1 MRFLA
6 LLLFCPVLALAEP
19 TRLLRQPDI
28 HGERV
33 VFVYAGDLY
42 IASVSGG
49 VATRLTSHEGM
60 ELYPKFSPD
69 GRLIAFSA
77 EYSGTRQ
84 VWVIPA
90 EGGTPRQLTFYND
103 VGPMPPRG
111 GTDYRVLDWTPD
123 GEYVLVRANRTPYGE
138 REGLPLLVPVRG
150 GMERMLG
157 PPETGGGSLSPDGR
171 YFAFTPIDRDF
182 RTWKRHRGG
191 RAQDVW
197 IYDLEA
203 HDSRRLTDFIGTD
216 HQPVWVGER
225 IYFASD
231 RKWTLNLFSMNRDG
245 GDLRQET
252 FFDEYD
258 VLWPSSDGRRIVFEN
273 GGWIH
278 LHDPARG
285 ETRRID
291 IEVRGDR
298 PHTLPR
304 RKSLAA
310 FVESFDLSP
319 NGQRAVFGA
328 RGEIFTVP
336 AKHGETRNLSRT
348 PAHRERAVAWSP
360 DGKTIAYLSDES
372 GEYELYLLP
381 QDGKGRA
388 RQLTRGSR
396 TWYFQPVFSPDG
408 RHLALAASDNRL
420 LIVEVESGRQTE
432 VDRAVHSNDFHR
444 DLVQYAW
451 SPDGRWLVY
460 TKVNATRTSSIWAYS
475 LTDGRRF
482 QLTEDGYNDASP
494 VFDPKGRWLYFVST
508 RDHNLVFS
516 AYEFNY
522 LYAHSSRIYAAPLTP
537 DQPPPSPLKSD
548 EGVDAAPAP
557 QPAKGRSAEAALRF
571 EPQGFASRIV
581 ALKVP
586 PGSYGNLAANEQGL
600 FFLAGGGGGGQ
611 QSADLRFYDLGKE
624 SVENVLSGVSAFR
637 LSAKGDRLL
646 WRQGERFGIAEA
658 KPGIDTA
665 QTALDLSRMEL
676 IIDPRIEWPALY
688 RDAWRIL
695 RDWFYDPGMHG
706 QDWEAIYARY
716 RPLVDH
722 VAHRADLDYVFG
734 EIAGELNAGHVY
746 VSESPDTPK
755 VERKPGGLLGA
766 EIEAHPSGYFRI
778 ARIFPG
784 ENWHEYY
791 RSPLTEPEV
800 KARVGDFII
809 AVDGVST
816 RSVANFY
823 ELMQDKGER
832 TVVLTLNEKPSEEG
846 AWETRVRTITSEVNL
861 RYLDWV
867 LQNRRK
873 VHELSGGRIGYIHL
887 PNTAIE
893 GNRELIKGMLAEMHR
908 EALIVDDRYNGGG
921 FIPDRMIEILA
932 RRPLNYWVWRGF
944 EPVPRPVLAHDGPK
958 AMLINGLSSS
968 GGDALPYYFRKLGL
982 GPLIGTRTWG
992 GLIGISGSPSLAD
1005 GGGIIPATFRF
1016 LDTEGRWAVENEGV
1030 SPDIE
1035 VIDAPHL
1042 KAMGRDPSLEKAV
1055 EVLLAE
1061 LARRP
1066 PRRIEAPPA
1075 PRDFGFE

>member
-1 MRFLA
+1 MRLPALLA
-6 LLLFCPVLALAEP
+6 LLPALALAEP

-28 HGERV
+28 HGDTV

-42 IASVSGG
+42 TAPVQGG
-49 VATRLTSHEGM
+49 VAMRLTSHEGY
-60 ELYPKFSPD
+60 ELYPKFSPN
-69 GRLIAFSA
+69 GRYIAFSA

-123 GEYVLVRANRTPYGE
+123 GEYVLVRANRTPFGE
-138 REGLPLLVPVRG
+138 REGLPLLVPFRG
-150 GMERMLG
+150 GMERPLG

-197 IYDLEA
+197 LYDLVA
-203 HDSRRLTDFIGTD
+203 RDSRRLTDFIGTD
-216 HQPVWVGER
+216 HQPVWMGER
-225 IYFASD
+225 IVFASD
-231 RKWTLNLFSMNRDG
+231 RKWTLNLFSMAKDG
-245 GDLRQET
+245 SDLRQET

-258 VLWPSSDGRRIVFEN
+258 VLWPSSDGRRVVFEN
-273 GGWIH
+273 GGYLW
-278 LHDPARG
+278 LLDPAEG
-285 ETRRID
+285 GARRLD

-304 RKSLAA
+304 RKPVAA

-336 AKHGETRNLSRT
+336 AKHGETRNLSRS

-360 DGKTIAYLSDES
+360 DGRFIAYLSDES
-372 GEYELYLLP
+372 GEYELYLRP
-381 QDGKGRA
+381 QDGKGA
-388 RQLTRGSR
+388 PRQLTRGSR

-408 RHLALAASDNRL
+408 KRIALATSDNRL
-420 LIVEVESGRQTE
+420 LVVDTESGRIKE
-432 VDRAVHSNDFHR
+432 VDRTVHGNDFFR
-444 DLVQYAW
+444 DLVQYVF

-460 TKVNATRTSSIWAYS
+460 TKVNATRTSSLWAYD
-475 LTDGRRF
+475 LEEDRRH

-494 VFDPKGRWLYFVST
+494 AFDPKGRWLYFVST

-516 AYEFNY
+516 SYEFNY
-522 LYAHSSRIYAAPLTP
+522 LYANSSRIFAAALSPE
-537 DQPPPSPLKSD
+537 QPPAVALRSD
-548 EGVDAAPAP
+548 EAVEEQSKDAG
-557 QPAKGRSAEAALRF
+557 KGKGDQRLRF
-571 EPQGFASRIV
+571 EPEGFASRTV

-586 PGSYGNLAANEQGL
+586 PGTYFGLSANEQGV
-600 FFLAGGGGGGQ
+600 FFLSGGPGPGQ
-611 QSADLRFYDLGKE
+611 GADLRFYDLGKE
-624 SVENVLSGVSAFR
+624 SVENVLSGVTGYR
-637 LSAKGDRLL
+637 LNAKGDRLL

-658 KPGIDTA
+658 KPGIDPS
-665 QTALDLSRMEL
+665 QTALDLSRLEL
-676 IIDPRIEWPALY
+676 TIDPRIEWPALY

-706 QDWEAIYARY
+706 QDWEKIYARY

-746 VSESPDTPK
+746 VADSPDTPRP
-755 VERKPGGLLGA
+755 ERKPGGLLGA

-778 ARIFPG
+778 AKIFPG

-791 RSPLTEPEV
+791 RSPLTEPGA
-800 KARVGDFII
+800 KARPGDFIL

-816 RSVANFY
+816 RSVRNFY

-832 TVVLTLNEKPSEEG
+832 TVLLTLNDKPSEEG
-846 AWETRVRTITSEVNL
+846 AWEARVRTITSEVNL

-867 LQNRRK
+867 LANRRK

-887 PNTAIE
+887 PNTAVE

-908 EALIVDDRYNGGG
+908 EALIIDDRYNGGG

-944 EPVPRPVLAHDGPK
+944 EPVPRPLLSHEGPK

-992 GLIGISGSPSLAD
+992 GLIGISGNPSLAD
-1005 GGGIIPATFRF
+1005 GGAIIPATFRF

-1035 VIDAPHL
+1035 VVDAPHL
-1042 KAMGRDPSLEKAV
+1042 KAQGRDPSLEKAV

-1061 LARRP
+1061 LAKRP
-1066 PRRIEAPPA
+1066 PRRIEAPPP

>member
-1 MRFLA
+1 MRLLPLIALIPALA
-6 LLLFCPVLALAEP
+6 AAEP
-19 TRLLRQPDI
+19 TRLLRQPDF
-28 HGERV
+28 HGDTV

-42 IASVSGG
+42 TVSAQGG
-49 VATRLTSHEGM
+49 VAQRLTSHEGM

-69 GRLIAFSA
+69 GRWIAFSA

-90 EGGTPRQLTFYND
+90 AGGTPRQLTFYND

-138 REGLPLLVPVRG
+138 REGLPLLVPFRG
-150 GMERMLG
+150 GMEKPLG

-197 IYDLEA
+197 IYDLLA
-203 HDSRRLTDFIGTD
+203 QDSRRLTDFIGTD

-225 IYFASD
+225 IVFASD
-231 RKWTLNLFSMNRDG
+231 RKWTLNLFSMNKDG

-258 VLWPSSDGRRIVFEN
+258 VLWPSSDGRRVVFEN
-273 GGWIH
+273 GGYIW
-278 LHDPARG
+278 LYDPAEG
-285 ETRRID
+285 TPRRLD

-298 PHTLPR
+298 PHTLPK
-304 RKSLAA
+304 RKNVAA

-319 NGQRAVFGA
+319 NGQRAVFAA
-328 RGEIFTVP
+328 RGELFTVP
-336 AKHGETRNLSRT
+336 AKHGETRNLSRS
-348 PAHRERAVAWSP
+348 PAYRERGVAWSP
-360 DGKTIAYLSDES
+360 DGRWIAYLSDET
-372 GEYELYLLP
+372 GEYELYLRP
-381 QDGKGRA
+381 QDDKGTA

-396 TWYFQPVFSPDG
+396 TWYFPPVFSPDG
-408 RHLALAASDNRL
+408 RRIALAASDNRL
-420 LIVEVESGRQTE
+420 LVVEVESGRITE
-432 VDRAVHSNDFHR
+432 VDQVRHANDFYR
-444 DLVQYAW
+444 DPVQYTF
-451 SPDGRWLVY
+451 SPDGRFLVY
-460 TKVNATRTSSIWAYS
+460 TKVNATRTSSLWAYD
-475 LTDGRRF
+475 LQGNRRI
-482 QLTEDGYNDASP
+482 QLTEDGYNDSSP
-494 VFDPKGRWLYFVST
+494 AFDPKGRWLYFVST

-516 AYEFNY
+516 SYEFNY
-522 LYAHSSRIYAAPLTP
+522 LYANSSRIFAAALHP
-537 DQPPPSPLKSD
+537 DQSPPIVLKSD
-548 EGVDAAPAP
+548 EAVEPEGGG
-557 QPAKGRSAEAALRF
+557 KGKREEGAGSMRF
-571 EPQGFASRIV
+571 EPEGFAQRIV

-586 PGSYGNLAANEQGL
+586 PGNYFGLAANEQGL
-600 FFLAGGGGGGQ
+600 FFLSAAGNQGQ
-611 QSADLRFYDLGKE
+611 NADLRFYDLAKE
-624 SVENVLSGVSAFR
+624 SVENVLSGVSSYR
-637 LSAKGDRLL
+637 LSAKGDKLI

-658 KPGIDTA
+658 KPGIDLN

-676 IIDPRIEWPALY
+676 LIDPRIEWPALY

-706 QDWEAIYARY
+706 QDWEKIYERY

-746 VSESPDTPK
+746 VAESPDTPK
-755 VERKPGGLLGA
+755 AERKPGGLLGA

-778 ARIFPG
+778 AKIFPG

-791 RSPLTEPEV
+791 RSPLTEPGV
-800 KARVGDFII
+800 KARPGDFIL

-816 RSVANFY
+816 KSVKNFY

-832 TVVLTLNEKPSEEG
+832 TVLLTLNDKPSEEG
-846 AWETRVRTITSEVNL
+846 AWEARVRTITSEVNL

-867 LQNRRK
+867 LANRRK
-873 VHELSGGRIGYIHL
+873 VHALSGGRIGYIHL

-908 EALIVDDRYNGGG
+908 EALILDDRYNGGG

-992 GLIGISGSPSLAD
+992 GLIGISGHPTLAD
-1005 GGGIIPATFRF
+1005 GGAIIPATFRF

-1042 KAMGRDPSLEKAV
+1042 KAQGRDPSLEKAV

-1061 LARRP
+1061 LAKKP
-1066 PRRIEAPPA
+1066 PRRIQAPPA